1 MPEYWQLNTFYYYPI
16 SIFKFSHSQ
25 IFKLIKNIIFDLG
38 GIFMNLDF
46 GLTEKAFIDLG
57 ITRFPSMFTQHHS
70 NDLFEQLETGQIS
83 EWEFYEAFRRETG
96 SSLTNAQIKTAWNA
110 LLLDFPPERLDWL
123 GRIRNK
129 YRIYLF
135 SNTNRIHYDAFTEI
149 LARENNCTDF
159 DSFFIKAY
167 YSHTLGLRKPYV
179 ASFQKI
185 LEEQGLN
192 PAETLFIDDTAKN
205 LVGAREAGMQTI
217 HLVAPQ
223 TVLDL
228 GL

>member
-1 MPEYWQLNTFYYYPI
+1 MT
-16 SIFKFSHSQ
+16 
-25 IFKLIKNIIFDLG
+25 KNIIFDLG

-46 GLTEKAFIDLG
+46 SLTEKAFIDLG
-57 ITRFPSMFTQHHS
+57 ITQFPSMFTQHHA
-70 NDLFEQLETGQIS
+70 NDLFEQLETGQMS
-83 EWEFYEAFRRETG
+83 ELEFYDAFRRETG

-110 LLLDFPPERLDWL
+110 LLLDFPQERLDWL
-123 GRIRNK
+123 ERISKK
-129 YRIYLF
+129 YRVFLF
-135 SNTNRIHYDAFTEI
+135 SNTNRIHYDAFIEI
-149 LARENNCTDF
+149 LARENHCTDF
-159 DSFFIKAY
+159 DSYFSKAY
-167 YSHTLGLRKPYV
+167 YSHELGLRKPYV

-185 LEEQGLN
+185 LEEQGLD

-205 LVGAREAGMQTI
+205 LVGAREAGMETI

>member
-1 MPEYWQLNTFYYYPI
+1 MT
-16 SIFKFSHSQ
+16 
-25 IFKLIKNIIFDLG
+25 KNIIFDLG

-46 GLTEKAFIDLG
+46 SLTEKAFIDLG
-57 ITRFPSMFTQHHS
+57 ITQFPSMFTQHHS

-83 EWEFYEAFRRETG
+83 ETEFYDAFRRETG
-96 SSLTNAQIKTAWNA
+96 SSVTNEQIKTAWNA
-110 LLLDFPPERLDWL
+110 LLLDFPQERLDWL
-123 GRIRNK
+123 EHISKK
-129 YRIYLF
+129 YRIFLF
-135 SNTNRIHYDAFTEI
+135 SNTNRIHYDAFVEI

-159 DSFFIKAY
+159 DSYFSKAY
-167 YSHTLGLRKPYV
+167 YSHELGLRKPYV

-185 LEEQGLN
+185 LEEQGLH

-205 LVGAREAGMQTI
+205 LVGAREAGMETI